1 MRAVFDIEANGL
13 LDSTT
18 IDYLAAPFQLKPTF
32 RVWCAVI
39 RDIDTGKSYRF
50 VGDKEMR
57 EGFIPLMRKLTTII
71 GHNIIDYDLLAIKLY
86 FGVDYEI
93 GEVCTFEGKEVEIID
108 TLVLSKTLNP
118 DRFGGHSL
126 DEWGTRVGVAKI
138 DWRGRAV
145 ELGLIPYNAPKGAEF
160 AQYHP
165 EMLEYCDRDTEV
177 NALVYKAL
185 VAEMGDWNFSDAF
198 CLEQQVRDIITR
210 QSHRGF
216 WFDSALA
223 EENVRILDEKME
235 EIRKVVEPLLPPK
248 PMGVTKLKQ
257 YLPPKIQFK
266 KDGSISAV
274 MEKWIAKHN
283 GTLTETDEGFFVT
296 FGVGDPNVWKL
307 PMDCEVPILTHE
319 PATVKDTTH
328 IKGWLVELGWSP
340 TVYKERDLTCDS
352 KKKKLTVEKFQET
365 ARRYAEQTIE
375 SPFCADRCNA
385 LNTRPS
391 KLMEKLLTHDLK
403 RPLKVYTNPTFTIG
417 MDKEIDPA
425 LLALADKFPHAKLI
439 SEYLTYAHRRNSIL
453 GGGVDPD
460 ELEDDDEFAGKGF
473 LASERIAVDGRIPT
487 PADSCGAGT
496 SRFKHRLVANIPRI
510 TSLFGENMRSMF
522 GVDVEEGFIQMGYD
536 FASLEAMIESHYCWR
551 YDDEDKTYC
560 KSLTMEKPNDV
571 HCYDEETEIL
581 TEVGW
586 RKFGDIQGL
595 KVAQWGLDGK
605 VEFVTPLDYVWQPYT
620 GKMVKVESNSLNML
634 VTPNHRQPVFK
645 RKPGDW
651 QTETAEKLLTCSQW
665 GLPAAGVL
673 DGDKEADL
681 LFLALCVAA
690 QADGHFTSDSSA
702 ITFTFTKERKVAR
715 LLSVL
720 SALGAQH
727 VVSEQCRKGRVE
739 TTVRL
744 NAGPLAVAVRAEL
757 GGKVKTLPYSWM
769 QLSVE
774 AKRFVLSELKL
785 WDGDSS
791 KSQLIVDQKNEENID
806 VICGIAVTAGLKA
819 YKSKFWRET
828 EYSEGWVWRAVVSN
842 ANPYKSVRRTDVSE
856 VQYEGMIGCVVVP
869 SSYVIVRRE
878 GKIVVSGNTKTAKL
892 IETMVSEAIG
902 KAFPFSRTA
911 AKPVKYACAYG
922 AQPARVAKTV
932 GCSLEIGE
940 LIHKAYWEAA
950 KPLALLGE
958 KLKQY
963 WTTKGEKKFILGLDG
978 RKIPTRSASAL
989 INSLFQSAGVI
1000 CAKRAMVL
1008 HERKLKDAGLSVD
1021 FFREDWKNKKF
1032 VQQLVAYHDEAQL
1045 EMHKSLVKWKLFQ
1058 TEEEAKA
1065 FKAENPGWS
1074 EVGHS
1079 AKGYYVGWCEAG
1091 KLIQEAVVE
1100 TSRYYKLNVTLSADY
1115 ILGRNWAECH

>member
-18 IDYLAAPFQLKPTF
+18 IDYLAAPFRLKPTF
-32 RVWCAVI
+32 HVWCAVI

-57 EGFIPLMRKLTTII
+57 EGFIPMMRKLTTII
-71 GHNIIDYDLLAIKLY
+71 GHNIIDYDLLAIKMY

-185 VAEMGDWNFSDAF
+185 VAEMGDWDFSGAF

-296 FGVGDPNVWKL
+296 FGVGDPNVWRL

-453 GGGVDPD
+453 GGGADPD

-560 KSLTMEKPNDV
+560 KSLTMEKPLDV
-571 HCYDEETEIL
+571 H
-581 TEVGW
+581 
-586 RKFGDIQGL
+586 
-595 KVAQWGLDGK
+595 
-605 VEFVTPLDYVWQPYT
+605 
-620 GKMVKVESNSLNML
+620 SL
-634 VTPNHRQPVFK
+634 
-645 RKPGDW
+645 
-651 QTETAEKLLTCSQW
+651 
-665 GLPAAGVL
+665 
-673 DGDKEADL
+673 
-681 LFLALCVAA
+681 
-690 QADGHFTSDSSA
+690 
-702 ITFTFTKERKVAR
+702 
-715 LLSVL
+715 
-720 SALGAQH
+720 
-727 VVSEQCRKGRVE
+727 
-739 TTVRL
+739 
-744 NAGPLAVAVRAEL
+744 
-757 GGKVKTLPYSWM
+757 
-769 QLSVE
+769 
-774 AKRFVLSELKL
+774 
-785 WDGDSS
+785 
-791 KSQLIVDQKNEENID
+791 
-806 VICGIAVTAGLKA
+806 
-819 YKSKFWRET
+819 
-828 EYSEGWVWRAVVSN
+828 
-842 ANPYKSVRRTDVSE
+842 
-856 VQYEGMIGCVVVP
+856 
-869 SSYVIVRRE
+869 
-878 GKIVVSGNTKTAKL
+878 TAKL
-892 IETMVSEAIG
+892 IESMVSEAIG
-902 KAFPFSRTA
+902 KPFPFSRTA
-911 AKPVKYACAYG
+911 AKPVKYSCAYG

-1032 VQQLVAYHDEAQL
+1032 VQQLIAYHDEAQL

-1079 AKGYYVGWCEAG
+1079 TKGYYVGWCEAG

>member
-18 IDYLAAPFQLKPTF
+18 IDYLAAPFRLKPTF
-32 RVWCAVI
+32 RMWCAVI

-50 VGDKEMR
+50 AGDKEMR
-57 EGFIPLMRKLTTII
+57 EGFIPMMRKLTTII

-86 FGVDYEI
+86 FGIDYEI

-126 DEWGTRVGVAKI
+126 DEWGTRVGIAKI
-138 DWRGRAV
+138 DWRARAV

-165 EMLEYCDRDTEV
+165 EMLDYCDRDTEV
-177 NALVYKAL
+177 NALTYNAL
-185 VAEMGDWNFSDAF
+185 VAEMGDWDFSSAF
-198 CLEQQVRDIITR
+198 SLEQQVRDIITR

-223 EENVRILDEKME
+223 EENVRVLDEKME

-283 GTLTETDEGFFVT
+283 GTLSETEEGFFVT

-340 TVYKERDLTCDS
+340 TMYKERDLTCDS

-425 LLALADKFPHAKLI
+425 LLELADKFPHAKLI

-473 LASERIAVDGRIPT
+473 MASDRIAVDGRIPT

-560 KSLTMEKPNDV
+560 KSLTMEKP
-571 HCYDEETEIL
+571 
-581 TEVGW
+581 
-586 RKFGDIQGL
+586 RDI
-595 KVAQWGLDGK
+595 
-605 VEFVTPLDYVWQPYT
+605 
-620 GKMVKVESNSLNML
+620 
-634 VTPNHRQPVFK
+634 H
-645 RKPGDW
+645 
-651 QTETAEKLLTCSQW
+651 
-665 GLPAAGVL
+665 
-673 DGDKEADL
+673 
-681 LFLALCVAA
+681 
-690 QADGHFTSDSSA
+690 
-702 ITFTFTKERKVAR
+702 
-715 LLSVL
+715 
-720 SALGAQH
+720 
-727 VVSEQCRKGRVE
+727 
-739 TTVRL
+739 
-744 NAGPLAVAVRAEL
+744 
-757 GGKVKTLPYSWM
+757 TL
-769 QLSVE
+769 
-774 AKRFVLSELKL
+774 
-785 WDGDSS
+785 
-791 KSQLIVDQKNEENID
+791 
-806 VICGIAVTAGLKA
+806 
-819 YKSKFWRET
+819 
-828 EYSEGWVWRAVVSN
+828 
-842 ANPYKSVRRTDVSE
+842 
-856 VQYEGMIGCVVVP
+856 
-869 SSYVIVRRE
+869 
-878 GKIVVSGNTKTAKL
+878 TAKL
-892 IETMVSEAIG
+892 IESMVSEAIG
-902 KAFPFSRTA
+902 KPFPFSRTA
-911 AKPVKYACAYG
+911 AKPVKYACVPMHTQALTKEGWKSYNQLKVGDIVLGYNADTGLKEWTEVKALFSQEDEVIEFGHNWFKVQATSDHRWFVKQRREFKSGSTCKSVRKAVHEVRTTAELNSESNIIVNAPMRPYEESTGSLSLVKSKRGSDWVQRVLHMSQSERVAFLEGFMIADGYEQDGRWQWSQNRGSLAEGALLATYLVHDGVVQVRNVSNAPSPMMNVILGKTSHRTMQTMRKESKGVQQVWCMETGLGSWVMRQGDTITITGNCAYG

-940 LIHKAYWEAA
+940 LIHKGYWEAA

-1000 CAKRAMVL
+1000 CAKRAMVI
-1008 HERKLKDAGLSVD
+1008 HERKLKAAGLAVD
-1021 FFREDWKNKKF
+1021 FFRDDWKNKKF
-1032 VQQLVAYHDEAQL
+1032 VQQLIAYHDEAQL